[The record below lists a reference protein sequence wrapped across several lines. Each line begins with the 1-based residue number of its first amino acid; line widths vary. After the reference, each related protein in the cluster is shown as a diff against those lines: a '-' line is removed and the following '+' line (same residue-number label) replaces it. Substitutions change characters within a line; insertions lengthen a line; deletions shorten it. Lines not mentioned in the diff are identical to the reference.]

1 MSGAPSDLR
10 VLLADDLACTDAF
23 ETALR
28 LRVPGVVVYRWP
40 SIPVGEDFDALLAW
54 SLPDELGRLPDR
66 LAFVFCFGAGADQ
79 LLSETRIPMHV
90 PIARL
95 VDENQAAQIADYAAH
110 VAFARLLDQAAGK
123 EDQARALW
131 REPDGPRRTRD
142 QLRVAVLGLGHI
154 GARVASELDRL
165 GFSVQGWSRSKKTV
179 PGVATF
185 AGEAGLVASVEA
197 ADVLINL
204 LPLTAQTE
212 NILSHDLFSRLAS
225 GAYVANLG
233 RGGHLDETALLSALE
248 SGRVGAAW
256 LDAFRQE
263 PLSPDH
269 RFWSHPRI
277 TVTPHLA
284 GIPTAS
290 GAANS
295 LADCIDA
302 YRRGVPLPHLVRGGQ
317 T

>member
-1 MSGAPSDLR
+1 MSGLFDLR
-10 VLLADDLACTDAF
+10 ILLADDLAFTDAF
-23 ETALR
+23 EAELR
-28 LRVPGVVVYRWP
+28 AKEPDVDLYRWP
-40 SIPVGEDFDALLAW
+40 SLPDDGHFDVLLAW
-54 SLPDELGRLPDR
+54 CLPDGLGRLPDS

-79 LLSETRIPMHV
+79 LLSDPRIPTRV

-110 VAFARLLDQAAGK
+110 VGFARLLDQVTVK

-131 REPDGPRRTRD
+131 SEADGPRRTRD

-154 GARVASELDRL
+154 GARVASELARL
-165 GFSVQGWSRSKKTV
+165 GFSVQGWSRSHKSV
-179 PGVATF
+179 PGVETF
-185 AGEAGLVASVEA
+185 AGEDGLVTAVEA

-204 LPLTAQTE
+204 LPLTAETE
-212 NILSHDLFSRLAS
+212 DILSQKLFARLSS

-233 RGGHLDETALLSALE
+233 RGGHLDEAALLGALE

-263 PLSPDH
+263 PLAPDH

-277 TVTPHLA
+277 TITPHLA
-284 GIPTAS
+284 GIPTAN

-302 YRRGVPLPHLVRGGQ
+302 FRRGLPLPNLVRPGRI
-317 T
+317 

>member
-1 MSGAPSDLR
+1 MSLR
-10 VLLADDLACTDAF
+10 VLLADDLACTDSF

-28 LRVPGVVVYRWP
+28 LREPGVLVYRWP
-40 SIPVGEDFDALLAW
+40 SLPAGEDFDVLLAW
-54 SLPDELGRLPDR
+54 ALPDGMGRVPDS

-79 LLSETRIPMHV
+79 LLADPRIPAHV

-110 VAFARLLDQAAGK
+110 VAFDRLLDQAAGK

-131 REPDGPRRTRD
+131 REPDGPRRTRN

-154 GARVASELDRL
+154 GGRVASELARI
-165 GFSVQGWSRSKKTV
+165 GFSVRGWSRSAKAV
-179 PGVATF
+179 PGVASV
-185 AGEAGLVASVEA
+185 AGDDGLVAAVAA

-204 LPLTAQTE
+204 LPLTAETE
-212 NILSHDLFSRLAS
+212 NILSHNLFSRLAP

-233 RGGHLDETALLSALE
+233 RGGHLDEAALSAALE
-248 SGRVGAAW
+248 SGQLGAAW

-263 PLSPDH
+263 PLAPDH
-269 RFWSHPRI
+269 WSWRHPRI

-290 GAANS
+290 GAANC

-302 YRRGVPLPHLVRGGQ
+302 YRRGVPLPNLVRDGQ
-317 T
+317 A